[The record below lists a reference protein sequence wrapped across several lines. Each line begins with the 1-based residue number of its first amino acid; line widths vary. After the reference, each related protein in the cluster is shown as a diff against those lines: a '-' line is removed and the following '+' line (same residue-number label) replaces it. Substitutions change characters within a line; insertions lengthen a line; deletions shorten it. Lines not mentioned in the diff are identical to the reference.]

1 MNKNELQKMYR
12 EIVLKTNGGI
22 DDYVVA
28 LCQIGNAIGE
38 LDDQQQ
44 QVADLQYRLSVAEK
58 ALELACE
65 TMRYEL
71 GRDAIK
77 NLYNDAIKN
86 LKDNLNMKTDKEICQ
101 WYLEQA
107 EKALK
112 GE

>member
-1 MNKNELQKMYR
+1 MNKQELLITYQK
-12 EIVLKTNGGI
+12 IVLKTNCGV

-28 LCQIGNAIGE
+28 LCQIGNAISE

-44 QVADLQYRLSVAEK
+44 QIADIQHRLDVAEK

-71 GRDAIK
+71 GRESIK
-77 NLYNDAIKN
+77 NLYKDAMKN
-86 LKDNLNMKTDKEICQ
+86 LKNNLNMKTDKEMCK

-107 EKALK
+107 ESELK
-112 GE
+112 G